1 MDNELY
7 SFALKST
14 LDEIRNLCPDI
25 RNAFMFREDGE
36 ITVAEESTPRK
47 TIVKIVDSF
56 DGLMEKA
63 EAMGGIELITV
74 EGSKGGVNVSRMNN
88 HYLVTVT
95 SQNADKNY
103 LNTVTHTL
111 VKTVLKLLEKI
122 NPTPLNR
129 GQGENNTLHYPSIVS
144 SSEVQKRM
152 VVEIK
157 EYGSAEEIAETL
169 DKEIS
174 ETKSTLGEY
183 LRRLDDIRALAEKS
197 RKIHE
202 VVMKL
207 AGKKATSES
216 LGEISIG
223 SLNLVLDANPFH
235 ELTAIE
241 QVVRS
246 HQERLLVL
254 QKAREALKW
263 LDQLGDTEGLKY
275 LVIQTDGVPERI
287 LFRIS

>member
-1 MDNELY
+1 
-7 SFALKST
+7 
-14 LDEIRNLCPDI
+14 
-25 RNAFMFREDGE
+25 
-36 ITVAEESTPRK
+36 
-47 TIVKIVDSF
+47 
-56 DGLMEKA
+56 
-63 EAMGGIELITV
+63 
-74 EGSKGGVNVSRMNN
+74 
-88 HYLVTVT
+88 
-95 SQNADKNY
+95 
-103 LNTVTHTL
+103 
-111 VKTVLKLLEKI
+111 
-122 NPTPLNR
+122 
-129 GQGENNTLHYPSIVS
+129 
-144 SSEVQKRM
+144 M

-169 DKEIS
+169 DKEIAD
-174 ETKSTLGEY
+174 TKSTLGEY
-183 LRRLDDIRALAEKS
+183 LRRLDDIRNLAEKS
-197 RKIHE
+197 KKIHE

-207 AGKKATSES
+207 AGKKAATET

-223 SLNLVLDANPFH
+223 NLSLVLDANPFH

-275 LVIQTDGVPERI
+275 LVLQSDGVPERI